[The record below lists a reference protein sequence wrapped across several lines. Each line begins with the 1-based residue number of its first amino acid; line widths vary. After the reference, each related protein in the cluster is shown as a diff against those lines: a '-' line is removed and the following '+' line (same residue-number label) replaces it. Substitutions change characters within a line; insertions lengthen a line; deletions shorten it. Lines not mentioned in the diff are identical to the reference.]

1 MITLQEL
8 INDKGDEFINRLFT
22 MPVTVYEKLDASQFS
37 FECDENGNFSFY
49 KQGQNNPISKIDIT
63 LSQYYNNAIKH
74 IQNLPT
80 EKIKLIPANWR
91 FCCEYFIDKNPV
103 YISYDE
109 MPKNGLVLINI
120 IDNSIK
126 SKKVLDDKIL
136 LSEWS
141 EFLDIEQPPLI
152 FQGYLDENQKSKIMD
167 FVRTPH
173 NKLKEK
179 FETNSFIRHL
189 LSILN
194 PEKITSFLRNSDR
207 GMIEGVIFKFGNDDE
222 TYTAKIIDPIF
233 YSRKVE
239 SKSKKSSD
247 PSDVYW
253 ITLLD
258 VVEYLQSVKFQNY
271 EIDGDSP
278 EERYLDI
285 ICKIFNGFIQ
295 KYGSKYKEVDFELP
309 NFMRKNAFKVGLEY
323 IPNKETNKLISSEE
337 SWENVFKIILAA
349 FRKKKKGSNQFFTD
363 YVMSCFNKIVQDIS
377 ELCSTQEPETDDT
390 EIGLLT
396 FDEMKRYGKIQDV
409 TESEEAIDSK
419 IKEASEKLFMQFSA
433 FKEDKKS
440 SSIQNKPIC
449 LLIDTFEF
457 FTNYHL
463 ETIEKIKKELDHK
476 VVLVNIRTSFNLT
489 NEDVQK
495 RMLQSIEK
503 EYKDL
508 IDDVINVNTSDVG
521 EILSILDL
529 KDYAIHN
536 IYVQSKHLTYFK
548 KQLQTSDWYV
558 TENDIKELVKDP
570 NYEKL
575 YNFVLSDSW
584 SEFRKHVPMVVLN
597 YFEAFKIKETT
608 A

>member
-1 MITLQEL
+1 MITFQEL
-8 INDKGDEFINRLFT
+8 INDKGDEFISRLFT

-74 IQNLPT
+74 IQNLSP
-80 EKIKLIPANWR
+80 EKIRLIPHGWR

-120 IDNSIK
+120 IDNSGK

-136 LSEWS
+136 LNEWS
-141 EFLDIEQPPLI
+141 DFLDIECPPFI
-152 FQGYLDENQKSKIMD
+152 FQGYLSESQKTKIMD
-167 FVRTPH
+167 FVRTPN
-173 NKLKEK
+173 NKLKER

-194 PEKITSFLRNSDR
+194 PEKSTSFLRNTDR
-207 GMIEGVIFKFGNDDE
+207 GLIEGVIFKFGNDEE
-222 TYTAKIIDPIF
+222 TYTAKIIDPVF
-233 YSRKVE
+233 YSRKIE
-239 SKSKKSSD
+239 SKESKTSN

-258 VVEYLQSVKFQNY
+258 VVEYLQGVKTQNF
-271 EIDGDSP
+271 EIEGESP

-295 KYGSKYKEVDFELP
+295 KYGSKYIEVDFELP

-323 IPNKETNKLISSEE
+323 IPNKETNKLISQEE

-363 YVMSCFNKIVQDIS
+363 YVMSCFNKIVQELS
-377 ELCSTQEPETDDT
+377 EICSTEEPELDDT
-390 EIGLLT
+390 EVGILT

-409 TESEEAIDSK
+409 TESEETIDNRIRELSD
-419 IKEASEKLFMQFSA
+419 KLLKQFNA
-433 FKEDKKS
+433 FKVSKKS
-440 SSIQNKPIC
+440 SSIESKPIC
-449 LLIDTFEF
+449 VLIDTFEF
-457 FTNYHL
+457 FTNTHL
-463 ETIEKIKKELDHK
+463 ETIETIKKQFDHK
-476 VVLVNIRTSFNLT
+476 VILINIRTSYNLT
-489 NEDVQK
+489 NEEVQK

-503 EYKDL
+503 EYKDH
-508 IDDVINVNTSDVG
+508 IEDVIHVQTSDIL
-521 EILSILDL
+521 EILSLLDV
-529 KDYAIHN
+529 KEYAIHN
-536 IYVQSKHLTYFK
+536 IYVQNAHTTYFQ
-548 KQLQTSDWYV
+548 KQLESADWYV
-558 TENDIKELVKDP
+558 TQNDIKSLTKDP
-570 NYEKL
+570 DYNKL
-575 YNFVLSDSW
+575 YAMVLNDSW
-584 SEFRKHVPMVVLN
+584 SEFRKFVPMVVLN
-597 YFEAFKIKETT
+597 YFEAFKIKEPT

>member
-1 MITLQEL
+1 MITFQEL
-8 INDKGDEFINRLFT
+8 ITNKGDEFISRLFT

-37 FECDENGNFSFY
+37 FECDQNGNFSFY

-74 IQNLPT
+74 IQNLPA
-80 EKIKLIPANWR
+80 EKIRLIPAGWR

-120 IDNSIK
+120 IDNSGK

-136 LSEWS
+136 LNEWS
-141 EFLDIEQPPLI
+141 EFLDIECPPLI
-152 FQGYLDENQKSKIMD
+152 FQGYLSEDQKSKIME
-167 FVRTPH
+167 FVRTPN

-194 PEKITSFLRNSDR
+194 PEKGTSFLRNTDR
-207 GMIEGVIFKFGNDDE
+207 GLIEGVIFKFGNEEE
-222 TYTAKIIDPIF
+222 TYTAKIIDPVF
-233 YSRKVE
+233 YSRKIE
-239 SKSKKSSD
+239 SKGTSASN

-258 VVEYLQSVKFQNY
+258 VVEYLQGIKIQNF
-271 EIDGDSP
+271 EIDSESP
-278 EERYLDI
+278 EERYLEI

-363 YVMSCFNKIVQDIS
+363 YVMSCFNKIVEEIS
-377 ELCSTQEPETDDT
+377 QLCSIEELESDDT
-390 EIGLLT
+390 EVGILT

-409 TESEEAIDSK
+409 TESEESLDNK
-419 IKEASEKLFMQFSA
+419 IKESSEKLFKQFVV
-433 FKEDKKS
+433 FKEQKKS
-440 SSIQNKPIC
+440 STLNHKPVCI
-449 LLIDTFEF
+449 LIDTFEF

-463 ETIEKIKKELDHK
+463 ETIETIKKEFDHK
-476 VVLVNIRTSFNLT
+476 AVLINIRTSHNLT
-489 NEDVQK
+489 NEEVQK

-508 IDDVINVNTSDVG
+508 IEDVINVNTSDIL
-521 EILSILDL
+521 EIMSILDL
-529 KDYAIHN
+529 KEYAIHN
-536 IYVQSKHLTYFK
+536 IYVQNAHTTYFQ
-548 KQLQTSDWYV
+548 KQLEMSDWYV
-558 TENDIKELVKDP
+558 SENDVKPLVKDP
-570 NYEKL
+570 DYNKL
-575 YNFVLSDSW
+575 YNYVLNDMW
-584 SEFRKHVPMVVLN
+584 SEFRKYVPMVVLN
-597 YFEAFKIKETT
+597 YFEAFKIKEQ